1 MDQLQKHNER
11 ALLYV
16 IDEYGGLLKAVIS
29 KSLFRMHGYQEEC
42 MNDVL
47 LAIWDH
53 IDSFQPE
60 KNSFKNWIAAIAKYK
75 AIDYLRKYQ
84 KEQMEVSL
92 ETAECDRIMESKP
105 PAVADA
111 DEISEEMEELL
122 SCLSKRD
129 RDLFLR
135 LYVEEESV
143 EEISQS
149 AKLSNRYHIRYYTIF
164 NYDKQIGKHLQIT
177 ISDLKLWFGDDM
189 SQVDIKGKWTFDVMA
204 DCKDSSVDF
213 AQEQELQFGKE
224 KATLKE
230 CRILSGSHFRGEI

>member
-1 MDQLQKHNER
+1 MKINEENYMDQLQKHNEK

-29 KSLFRMHGYQEEC
+29 KSLFQMQGYREEC

-60 KNSFKNWIAAIAKYK
+60 KNKKNSFKNWIAAIARYK

-84 KEQMEVSL
+84 QEQMEVPL
-92 ETAECDRIMESKP
+92 ETAGCDRIMESKP
-105 PAVADA
+105 PAMTDA

-122 SCLSKRD
+122 SCLSAQD
-129 RDLFLR
+129 RELFLR

-149 AKLSNRYHIRYYTIF
+149 VQLSKPVIYNRLSRAK
-164 NYDKQIGKHLQIT
+164 K
-177 ISDLKLWFGDDM
+177 KLR
-189 SQVDIKGKWTFDVMA
+189 SRKKKKI
-204 DCKDSSVDF
+204 
-213 AQEQELQFGKE
+213 E
-224 KATLKE
+224 K
-230 CRILSGSHFRGEI
+230 C

>member
-1 MDQLQKHNER
+1 MKINEENYMDQLQKHNEK

-29 KSLFRMHGYQEEC
+29 KSLFRMQGYQEEC

-53 IDSFQPE
+53 IESFQPQ

-84 KEQMEVSL
+84 KEQMEVPL
-92 ETAECDRIMESKP
+92 ETTECDRIMESKP
-105 PAVADA
+105 PAMTDE

-122 SCLSKRD
+122 SCLSAQD
-129 RDLFLR
+129 RELFLR

-143 EEISQS
+143 EEVSQAVQLS
-149 AKLSNRYHIRYYTIF
+149 KPVIYNRLSRAKKKLRSR
-164 NYDKQIGKHLQIT
+164 KKEQI
-177 ISDLKLWFGDDM
+177 
-189 SQVDIKGKWTFDVMA
+189 
-204 DCKDSSVDF
+204 
-213 AQEQELQFGKE
+213 E
-224 KATLKE
+224 K
-230 CRILSGSHFRGEI
+230 C

>member
-1 MDQLQKHNER
+1 MKINEENYMDQLQKHNER

-29 KSLFRMHGYQEEC
+29 KSLFQMQGYQEEC

-47 LAIWDH
+47 MAIWNH

-84 KEQMEVSL
+84 KEQMEVPL
-92 ETAECDRIMESKP
+92 ETTECDRIMESKP
-105 PAVADA
+105 PAMTDE
-111 DEISEEMEELL
+111 DEISEEMEKLL
-122 SCLSKRD
+122 SCLSAQD
-129 RDLFLR
+129 RELFLR

-149 AKLSNRYHIRYYTIF
+149 VQLSKPVIYNRLSRAKKKLRSR
-164 NYDKQIGKHLQIT
+164 KKEQI
-177 ISDLKLWFGDDM
+177 
-189 SQVDIKGKWTFDVMA
+189 
-204 DCKDSSVDF
+204 
-213 AQEQELQFGKE
+213 E
-224 KATLKE
+224 K
-230 CRILSGSHFRGEI
+230 C

>member
-1 MDQLQKHNER
+1 MKINEENYMDQLQKHNEK

-29 KSLFRMHGYQEEC
+29 KSLFRMQSYQEEC

-92 ETAECDRIMESKP
+92 ETAECDRIMESKLP
-105 PAVADA
+105 VVADA
-111 DEISEEMEELL
+111 DEISEEMEALL

-135 LYVEEESV
+135 LYAEEESV
-143 EEISQS
+143 AEISQS
-149 AKLSNRYHIRYYTIF
+149 AKLRKSVIYNRLSRA
-164 NYDKQIGKHLQIT
+164 KKKLRARKKEQI
-177 ISDLKLWFGDDM
+177 
-189 SQVDIKGKWTFDVMA
+189 
-204 DCKDSSVDF
+204 
-213 AQEQELQFGKE
+213 E
-224 KATLKE
+224 KY
-230 CRILSGSHFRGEI
+230 

>member
-1 MDQLQKHNER
+1 MKINEENYMDQLQKHNER

-16 IDEYGGLLKAVIS
+16 IDEYGGLLNAVIC
-29 KSLFRMHGYQEEC
+29 KSLFRMQGYQEEC

-92 ETAECDRIMESKP
+92 ETAECDCIMESKL

-122 SCLSKRD
+122 CLSKRD

-149 AKLSNRYHIRYYTIF
+149 AKLSKSVIYNRLSRA
-164 NYDKQIGKHLQIT
+164 KKKLRARKKEQI
-177 ISDLKLWFGDDM
+177 
-189 SQVDIKGKWTFDVMA
+189 
-204 DCKDSSVDF
+204 
-213 AQEQELQFGKE
+213 E
-224 KATLKE
+224 KY
-230 CRILSGSHFRGEI
+230 